1 MSLFRYPLKTDWPF
15 YLLVVG
21 YLYTIG
27 RMTLSL
33 WFGDGINVFATY
45 SDAVALDAVVL
56 DANKVY
62 WTKSGFL
69 FSSLLLIALN
79 LDVRAAF
86 GIAATFWAT
95 ASIVS
100 FGATT
105 LPVIMSL
112 VNGLVLV
119 GLQVYR
125 GQVFAPKLPTGAAPG
140 TEMVGS
146 PAGVT

>member
-27 RMTLSL
+27 RMTLAL
-33 WFGDGINVFATY
+33 WFGDGVNIFATY
-45 SDAVALDAVVL
+45 SDAATLDAVVL

-69 FSSLLLIALN
+69 FSALFLIALN

-86 GIAATFWAT
+86 GMAATFWAT
-95 ASIVS
+95 AIIVI

-105 LPVIMSL
+105 LPVIASL
-112 VNGLVLV
+112 VNGLVLI
-119 GLQVYR
+119 GLQIYR
-125 GQVFAPKLPTGAAPG
+125 KQVFAPKPRASAATGKG
-140 TEMVGS
+140 GFGS
-146 PAGVT
+146 PVAAR